1 MKIYVNCNQ
10 PFPGMGTKAC
20 PFSTIQ
26 QAADAAMPGDEVLVA
41 PGIYR
46 EDVHPL
52 RGGSE
57 ENRIIY
63 CAEVPGQSVITG
75 AEVLSQWEE
84 CGCGI
89 WKTVIP
95 NDVLGEDNPF
105 ADLISGDWY
114 YDDAAEPVHRAD
126 IYLDNRSLREV
137 FTREALLA
145 AEPSPYAWDTE
156 FSRNVWMS
164 KRTELSLIHI

>member
-1 MKIYVNCNQ
+1 MKIYVNCRQ

-20 PFSTIQ
+20 PFSNIQ

-63 CAEVPGQSVITG
+63 RAEVPGQKCCHSG
-75 AEVLSQWEE
+75 KNAAAASGKPLSPTTYW
-84 CGCGI
+84 GRI
-89 WKTVIP
+89 I
-95 NDVLGEDNPF
+95 
-105 ADLISGDWY
+105 
-114 YDDAAEPVHRAD
+114 R
-126 IYLDNRSLREV
+126 LR
-137 FTREALLA
+137 
-145 AEPSPYAWDTE
+145 
-156 FSRNVWMS
+156 
-164 KRTELSLIHI
+164 I

>member
-63 CAEVPGQSVITG
+63 CAEVPGQECDYRGRSAVTVGRMRLRHLENRYPQRRTG
-75 AEVLSQWEE
+75 
-84 CGCGI
+84 GG
-89 WKTVIP
+89 
-95 NDVLGEDNPF
+95 
-105 ADLISGDWY
+105 
-114 YDDAAEPVHRAD
+114 
-126 IYLDNRSLREV
+126 
-137 FTREALLA
+137 
-145 AEPSPYAWDTE
+145 
-156 FSRNVWMS
+156 
-164 KRTELSLIHI
+164 

>member
-1 MKIYVNCNQ
+1 MIRYVDCHAVRPGDGSKNR
-10 PFPGMGTKAC
+10 PFA
-20 PFSTIQ
+20 SIS
-26 QAADAAMPGDEVLVA
+26 QAAAIAQPGDEVLVA

-63 CAEVPGQSVITG
+63 RAEVPGQSVITG

-95 NDVLGEDNPF
+95 NDVLGR
-105 ADLISGDWY
+105 II
-114 YDDAAEPVHRAD
+114 R
-126 IYLDNRSLREV
+126 LR
-137 FTREALLA
+137 
-145 AEPSPYAWDTE
+145 
-156 FSRNVWMS
+156 
-164 KRTELSLIHI
+164 I

>member
-1 MKIYVNCNQ
+1 
-10 PFPGMGTKAC
+10 
-20 PFSTIQ
+20 
-26 QAADAAMPGDEVLVA
+26 MPGDEVLVA

-63 CAEVPGQSVITG
+63 RAEVPGQSVITG

-89 WKTVIP
+89 WKPLSPTTYWVRI
-95 NDVLGEDNPF
+95 
-105 ADLISGDWY
+105 I
-114 YDDAAEPVHRAD
+114 R
-126 IYLDNRSLREV
+126 LR
-137 FTREALLA
+137 
-145 AEPSPYAWDTE
+145 
-156 FSRNVWMS
+156 
-164 KRTELSLIHI
+164 I

>member
-20 PFSTIQ
+20 PFSNIQ

-63 CAEVPGQSVITG
+63 RAEVPGQSVITG

-89 WKTVIP
+89 WKPLSPTTYWGRI
-95 NDVLGEDNPF
+95 
-105 ADLISGDWY
+105 I
-114 YDDAAEPVHRAD
+114 R
-126 IYLDNRSLREV
+126 LR
-137 FTREALLA
+137 
-145 AEPSPYAWDTE
+145 
-156 FSRNVWMS
+156 
-164 KRTELSLIHI
+164 I

>member
-52 RGGSE
+52 CVAAAKKTGLSTAPKYRG
-57 ENRIIY
+57 
-63 CAEVPGQSVITG
+63 
-75 AEVLSQWEE
+75 
-84 CGCGI
+84 
-89 WKTVIP
+89 
-95 NDVLGEDNPF
+95 
-105 ADLISGDWY
+105 
-114 YDDAAEPVHRAD
+114 RA
-126 IYLDNRSLREV
+126 
-137 FTREALLA
+137 
-145 AEPSPYAWDTE
+145 
-156 FSRNVWMS
+156 
-164 KRTELSLIHI
+164 